1 MHAWTRR
8 PRTESLLRSR
18 CNGRHGCSHCSLVSS
33 SCSLTRGSRSRS
45 SESLSR
51 SRRCSQEYIADFAIF
66 TVSLLLRL
74 SYVSLLV
81 GRSSTAQMV
90 GVRMPSRRLRRAST
104 RRSNLEERLE
114 AIITYFDIEKGKV
127 KKKSRRKFST
137 VLHNHLL

>member
-1 MHAWTRR
+1 MW
-8 PRTESLLRSR
+8 RSFAIKR
-18 CNGRHGCSHCSLVSS
+18 V
-33 SCSLTRGSRSRS
+33 
-45 SESLSR
+45 SR
-51 SRRCSQEYIADFAIF
+51 SRRCSREYIADSPIF
-66 TVSLLLRL
+66 IVSLLLRL
-74 SYVSLLV
+74 SYVSSLV